1 MLLAVG
7 LILLFVGVM
16 GLLGVNVL
24 WYAIEIIV
32 FLLVLPFV
40 IVFGVVLLII
50 YFIWVIIMLILG

>member
-40 IVFGVVLLII
+40 IVFGVILLII